1 MAAQTS
7 GIPSYLK
14 KYQKQILQSASDLFK
29 QGKGRMPQYQIAG
42 MSPYQQQAMKMAAQG
57 VGSYMPM
64 LQAGADTLGSAAGAY
79 KSGLGTLADAGGYFD
94 RGARQARQGSQYF
107 KKGARQAGAGQD
119 YLMKGKRLTG
129 EGAQALRKSQD
140 RFRGQGYKRFMD
152 PYLEEVVQAGQRDIQ
167 EQGAQAG
174 NLQRGRGLGAAAL
187 GGSSRANLETRRV
200 GQETARDASEFG
212 AQLRSQ
218 GFQQAM
224 DRAGSAFESQ
234 KGRQQT
240 AGQAFGN
247 LATGMGQFAGQ
258 QANIGRTTMGAGTGM
273 ANIGR
278 TTMGAGTGM
287 ANIGTGIG
295 SLAGG
300 LGNVGTAQAKLGGLG
315 QQMGQSDINMLYGM
329 GQNQQDQRQRELEA
343 LRQNQYQEYMRP
355 YQELGFYSDIFAGTP
370 SSSMSFTMPSMPNPY
385 TQIGGAFGAAG
396 AGYNYF
402 N

>member
-14 KYQKQILQSASDLFK
+14 KYQKQILQSASNLFK

-64 LQAGADTLGSAAGAY
+64 LQEGADTLGSAAGAY

-94 RGARQARQGSQYF
+94 QGAKQARQGSQYF
-107 KKGARQAGAGQD
+107 KKGAELAGAGQQ
-119 YLMKGKRLTG
+119 YLREGSNLSG
-129 EGAQALRKSQD
+129 EGAQALRKSQG
-140 RFRGQGYKRFMD
+140 RFTGQGYNKFMD

-273 ANIGR
+273 ANIG
-278 TTMGAGTGM
+278 
-287 ANIGTGIG
+287 TGIG

-355 YQELGFYSDIFAGTP
+355 YQELGLYSDIFAGTP

>member
-1 MAAQTS
+1 
-7 GIPSYLK
+7 
-14 KYQKQILQSASDLFK
+14 
-29 QGKGRMPQYQIAG
+29 
-42 MSPYQQQAMKMAAQG
+42 
-57 VGSYMPM
+57 
-64 LQAGADTLGSAAGAY
+64 
-79 KSGLGTLADAGGYFD
+79 
-94 RGARQARQGSQYF
+94 
-107 KKGARQAGAGQD
+107 
-119 YLMKGKRLTG
+119 
-129 EGAQALRKSQD
+129 
-140 RFRGQGYKRFMD
+140 
-152 PYLEEVVQAGQRDIQ
+152 
-167 EQGAQAG
+167 
-174 NLQRGRGLGAAAL
+174 LGAAAL

-258 QANIGRTTMGAGTGM
+258 Q

-370 SSSMSFTMPSMPNPY
+370 SSSMSFMMPSMPNPY